1 MDILVFKPYFLT
13 SPGINLVIMIFRS
26 LFLWVSGLIIL
37 SGASL
42 AQAPK
47 KLSAS
52 EIQLALKKLNVLG
65 SALYVAAHPDDENQV
80 VIGYMSQVELLN
92 TGYLA
97 LTRGDGGQNLIGPE
111 IRERL
116 GVVRTQ
122 ELIQARSVDGSQQ
135 FFTRAIDFGYSKTSD
150 ETLKLWDRKKIL
162 SDVVWVIRQFR
173 PDVIITRFPPDS
185 RAGHG
190 HHTTSGILAAEAFD
204 LAGDPDQFSD
214 QLTHVEP
221 WQPTRL
227 MLNETSWFSSEID
240 SIAAVNDSVLTV
252 DMGVYLPLIG
262 KSVPEIAALSRSK
275 HESQGFGSTGSRGKR
290 VEYFRHVKGEMAK
303 DSPLDGITT
312 SWSRLEGGETVGELL
327 QHAYQN
333 FDPEQP
339 FASVPTLLEAYQA
352 LSQLPEGH
360 WKKVKTKELTTV
372 IQACLGLYAEV
383 RSGTNALVRRFRGA
397 QTRPGI
403 AEYSATPGDSIT
415 LNFEVIQRSSLAK
428 VQLDKITLSQIDYD
442 TLVNSALDDNAVFT
456 FSQKVKL
463 PDNLPYSEPY
473 WLQAENDGFA
483 FTVDDQML
491 IGRDESPPALEAKF
505 SFTVSGQML
514 SVTAPVVYKRNDPR
528 KGEMYRPFVITP
540 PVLVSLPENVYVF
553 ASTEPQTITATV
565 EAGRSGIQGSVALS
579 VPVGWSVS
587 PAQHNYD
594 ITIKGQEQEFS
605 FTVVPPEGAS
615 TGEVQVIANY
625 RGQSYQES
633 RVAIDYEHIPTQ
645 TLLPPATANLVKL
658 DIRKEG
664 KLVGYV
670 MGAGDD
676 VPKALKQIGYEVALL
691 EEEDIRMPYLSNF
704 DAIIIG
710 IRAYNT
716 VNWLRYR
723 NDRLLEYVEE
733 GGTLITQY
741 NTSSRLVMQDF
752 APYSLQMSRD
762 RVSDETA
769 EVRILAPSHP
779 VLNTPNEITQ
789 EDFTD
794 WVQERGL
801 YFPDEWDEKFTPILS
816 MNDPGE
822 DEKNG
827 SLLVAPYGQ
836 GHYIYT
842 GISFF
847 RELPAGVPGAYR
859 LLTNLISIG
868 KGEEVGRGNE

>member
-1 MDILVFKPYFLT
+1 MIPRFLFFCIGSLCILFNT
-13 SPGINLVIMIFRS
+13 SF
-26 LFLWVSGLIIL
+26 
-37 SGASL
+37 

-52 EIQLALKKLNVLG
+52 EVQLALKKLNVLG

-92 TGYLA
+92 TGYLS
-97 LTRGDGGQNLIGPE
+97 LTRGDGGQNLIGSE

-150 ETLKLWDRKKIL
+150 ETLKLWEREKIL

-204 LAGDPDQFSD
+204 LAGDPDQFSN
-214 QLTHVEP
+214 QLEYVEA

-227 MLNETSWFSSEID
+227 MLNETSWFTSKID
-240 SIAAVNDSVLTV
+240 SIATANDSVLVV
-252 DMGVYLPLIG
+252 DMGVYLPLLG
-262 KSVPEIAALSRSK
+262 KSVPEIASLSRSK
-275 HESQGFGSTGSRGKR
+275 HESQGFGSTGVRGQR
-290 VEYFRHVKGEMAK
+290 VEYFRHVKGKMAK
-303 DSPLDGITT
+303 DHPLDNIPT
-312 SWSRLEGGETVGELL
+312 SWSRLEGGAVVGELL
-327 QHAYQN
+327 QQAYQN
-333 FDPEQP
+333 YNPEQP
-339 FASVPTLLEAYQA
+339 SAIVPTLLQAYEA
-352 LSQLPEGH
+352 LNKLPEGY
-360 WKKVKTKELTTV
+360 WKQVKAKELTTV

-397 QTRPGI
+397 QTRPDI

-415 LNFEVIQRSSLAK
+415 LNFEVIQRNPQVE
-428 VQLDKITLSQIDYD
+428 VQLNKIEVAQIGYD
-442 TLVNSALDDNAVFT
+442 TLISNALEDNALVAFNK
-456 FSQKVKL
+456 QVKL
-463 PDNLPYSEPY
+463 PDSLPYTEPY
-473 WLQAENDGFA
+473 WLRAKNDGFT
-483 FTVDDQML
+483 FSVDDQML
-491 IGRDESPPALEAKF
+491 IGRDETPPALEAAF
-505 SFTVSGQML
+505 SFTVNGQAL
-514 SVTAPVVYKRNDPR
+514 NLTSPVIYKRNDPR
-528 KGEMYRPFVITP
+528 KGEMYRPFVIIP

-553 ASTEPQTITATV
+553 ASAESQTVTATV
-565 EAGRSGIQGSVALS
+565 EAGHSNVQGNVSLK
-579 VPVGWSVS
+579 VPSGWSVS
-587 PAQHNYD
+587 PAQYNYA
-594 ITIKGQEQEFS
+594 IALKGQEQEFT
-605 FTVVPPEGAS
+605 FTVTPPTGAS
-615 TGEVQVIANY
+615 TGKVQVMAEY
-625 RGQSYQES
+625 KEQSYQQS
-633 RVAIDYEHIPTQ
+633 MVTIDYEHIPTQ
-645 TLLPPATANLVKL
+645 TLLPLATANLVKL

-664 KLVGYV
+664 NLVGYV

-723 NDRLLEYVEE
+723 NDRLLEYVEQ

-752 APYSLQMSRD
+752 SPYSLQMSRD

-779 VLNTPNEITQ
+779 VLNTPNEITVN
-789 EDFTD
+789 DFQG

-801 YFPDEWDEKFTPILS
+801 YFPNEWDEKFTPILS

-822 DEKNG
+822 EEKKG
-827 SLLVAPYGQ
+827 SLLVAPYGK

-859 LLTNLISIG
+859 LLTNLISVG
-868 KGEEVGRGNE
+868 KDEQIERGNE

>member
-1 MDILVFKPYFLT
+1 
-13 SPGINLVIMIFRS
+13 MIFRF
-26 LFLWVSGLIIL
+26 LFFWVGSLIIL
-37 SGASL
+37 LNTSF

-47 KLSAS
+47 KLAAS
-52 EIQLALKKLNVLG
+52 EIQLALKKLNVLS

-92 TGYLA
+92 TGYLS
-97 LTRGDGGQNLIGPE
+97 LTRGDGGQNLIGSE

-116 GVVRTQ
+116 GIVRSQ
-122 ELIQARSVDGSQQ
+122 ELIQARSVDGSHQ

-150 ETLKLWDRKKIL
+150 ETLELWDREKIL

-173 PDVIITRFPPDS
+173 PDIIITRFPPDS

-204 LAGDPDQFSD
+204 LAGDPEQYSD
-214 QLTHVEP
+214 QLEYVEP

-227 MLNETSWFSSEID
+227 MLNETSWFSSKID
-240 SIAAVNDSVLTV
+240 SIADVNDSVLVV
-252 DMGVYLPLIG
+252 DMGVYLPLVG

-275 HESQGFGSTGSRGKR
+275 HESQGFGSTGERGER

-303 DSPLDGITT
+303 NSPLDGIST
-312 SWSRLEGGETVGELL
+312 SWSRLAGGEAVGELL
-327 QHAYQN
+327 QQAYQN
-333 FDPEQP
+333 FNPEQP
-339 FASVPTLLEAYQA
+339 SAIVPTLLQAHQA
-352 LSQLPEGH
+352 LGKLPDGH
-360 WKKVKTKELTTV
+360 WKQVKTQELTTV

-403 AEYSATPGDSIT
+403 AEYSATPGDSVT
-415 LNFEVIQRSSLAK
+415 LNFEAIQRSSQVE
-428 VQLDKITLSQIDYD
+428 VQLNQIKLAQVGYD
-442 TLVNSALDDNAVFT
+442 TLLNDTLEDNTLIAFE
-456 FSQKVKL
+456 QQIKL
-463 PDNLPYSEPY
+463 PDNLSYTEPY

-483 FTVDDQML
+483 FTVENQML
-491 IGRDESPPALEAKF
+491 IGRDETPPALQAEF
-505 SFTVSGQML
+505 SFSVNGQALNL
-514 SVTAPVVYKRNDPR
+514 SSPVIYKRNDPR

-553 ASTEPQTITATV
+553 ASTEPQTIVATV
-565 EAGRSGIQGSVALS
+565 EAGRSGIQGSVSLK
-579 VPVGWSVS
+579 VPAGWSVN
-587 PAQHNYD
+587 PAQHEYD
-594 ITIKGQEQEFS
+594 IALKGQEQEFN
-605 FTVVPPEGAS
+605 FTVTPPEGAS
-615 TGEVQVIANY
+615 TGEVRVVAEHD
-625 RGQSYQES
+625 GQSYQQS
-633 RVAIDYEHIPTQ
+633 MVVIDYDHIPTQ

-664 KLVGYV
+664 NLVGYV

-676 VPKALKQIGYEVALL
+676 VPKALEQIGYEVALL
-691 EEEDIRMPYLSNF
+691 EEDDIRMPYLLNF

-723 NDRLLEYVEE
+723 NDRLLEYVEQ

-752 APYSLQMSRD
+752 APYSMQMSRD

-769 EVRILAPSHP
+769 SVRILAPSHP

-789 EDFTD
+789 EDFAG

-801 YFPDEWDEKFTPILS
+801 YFPNEWDEKFTPIFS

-822 DEKNG
+822 DEKKG
-827 SLLVAPYGQ
+827 SLLIAPYGK

-859 LLTNLISIG
+859 LLTNLISLG
-868 KGEEVGRGNE
+868 NDKRVERGNE